1 LNILSEPLKRARA
14 LVNAYRLTVEYS
26 SPVGVGGDDAILN
39 LLQACLDAR
48 ALIPEELEKARQ
60 FADEAS
66 NEIERDAYLWQ
77 GDVTK
82 FQIEEAARV
91 AEMRL
96 RLFESLK
103 CEEDY
108 EREREKCRQGTEGTI
123 YWFQMY
129 AWGYDPR
136 AVLKVLP
143 FFPFEFQERY
153 LAWLDDTV
161 LKRRKGG
168 IVEKSRDQGATV
180 GALDWSVHKWLFVAG
195 FSAFLVSATE
205 DLVDSSKDPDTLF
218 EKIRFQLRLT
228 PSWQLPNGFNLLR
241 DMPYMNIAN
250 PDTGATITGGAPT
263 ENVGRQ
269 RRATVVLADEFQG
282 WPGGGFKQNTALSQ
296 TSPAVIKLGT
306 PYGMMNQ
313 YYTDIHTAGANVF
326 MMDWREHPW
335 KDERWYNALPFG
347 YVGNPMAAETI
358 AQEVDRNYS
367 ASQPGKVIKNCRE
380 EYCFITWRELV
391 EGFKPYK
398 LDHHFKANDKYKIPG
413 VWNWGRVT
421 DYGMSAKTEDDTHIW
436 AYSLFARPQQAF
448 PFHDSLFFF
457 CSLPIEPIGASELEA
472 FSFYSGLEREFGVR
486 GDKGHLRAPG
496 VNDMSH
502 EAKDAKDVLLTMCG
516 DNWRVPDLDFY
527 QGVSKLRYH
536 FELTDTHLPNP
547 FRPELTGRSRIYFV
561 APDDEYQ
568 LAYNERKKHH
578 FVTPSQTQKGFKR
591 LRREIPA
598 YHFPVEERGK
608 PPQKMRPAPVF
619 DDIITTIRYA
629 LARWGVSA
637 APLTKEQAFQ
647 KALPVKLRTTEIEKV
662 EDDDERW
669 KRIQSQNLQR
679 RAFEQKARER
689 HGKGNALEQYRRLME
704 ER

>member
-1 LNILSEPLKRARA
+1 MSILSEPLARARA
-14 LVNAYRLTVEYS
+14 LVSAYHTVVEYA
-26 SPVGVGGDDAILN
+26 SPVGVGGDDTIQTV
-39 LLQACLDAR
+39 LQACMDAR
-48 ALIPEELEKARQ
+48 ALIPEEVEKSRQ
-60 FADEAS
+60 FAAEAS
-66 NEIERDAYLWQ
+66 NDIERDAYLWQ
-77 GDVTK
+77 GDVTR

-91 AEMRL
+91 AEIRL

-103 CEEDY
+103 TEEDY
-108 EREREKCRQGTEGTI
+108 EREREKCRESTLH
-123 YWFQMY
+123 WFRMY

-143 FFPFEFQERY
+143 FYPFEFQERY
-153 LAWLDDTV
+153 LAWLDETV
-161 LKRRKGG
+161 LRRRKGG

-180 GALDWSVHKWLFVAG
+180 GALDWSVHKWLFVSG

-228 PSWQLPNGFNLLR
+228 PSWQLPKGFNLLR

-269 RRATVVLADEFQG
+269 RRATVVIADEFQG

-296 TSPAVIKLGT
+296 TSPAAIKLGT

-313 YYTDIHTAGANVF
+313 YYVDVYTHGANVF
-326 MMDWREHPW
+326 FMDWREHPW

-347 YVGNPMAAETI
+347 YVGNPMTPEAI

-391 EGFKPYK
+391 EGFKQYK
-398 LDHHFKANDKYKIPG
+398 LDHHFRASDGRYKIPD

-436 AYSLFARPQQAF
+436 AYSLFARPQLAF
-448 PFHDSLFFF
+448 PFTDSLFFF
-457 CSLPIEPIGASELEA
+457 CALPIEPIGASELEA

-486 GDKGHLRAPG
+486 GSKGHLRLPG

-502 EAKDAKDVLLTMCG
+502 EAADPKDVLLTMCG
-516 DNWRVPDLDFY
+516 DNWRIPDLDFY
-527 QGVSKLRYH
+527 KGVSKMRYH
-536 FELTDTHLPNP
+536 FELTDSHLPNP
-547 FRPELTGRSRIYFV
+547 FRPELMGRSRIYFV

-568 LAYNERKKHH
+568 LSYNEHKKHH
-578 FVTPSQTQKGFKR
+578 FVTPSQTQRGFKR
-591 LRREIPA
+591 LRRELPA
-598 YHFPVEERGK
+598 WHFPVEERGK
-608 PPQKMRPAPVF
+608 AVQKMRPLAQF
-619 DDIITTIRYA
+619 DDIVTTVRYA
-629 LARWGVSA
+629 LARWGVMA
-637 APLTKEQAFQ
+637 APLTKEQAIQ
-647 KALPVKLRTTEIEKV
+647 KQLPEELRTATIEKL
-662 EDDDERW
+662 EDPDARW
-669 KRIQSQNLQR
+669 KRLQAQNFMRQGI
-679 RAFEQKARER
+679 EQKQRER
-689 HGKGNALEQYRRLME
+689 RGGKSSLAQYRRLMN
-704 ER
+704 ERF